1 MLHYSVEA
9 SVSSRHDTWVVHIYY
24 VDQHQPEAYAS
35 KCTHSC
41 SSLTALNA
49 SFISSTVPDALT
61 RLSYMVCRQV
71 AYSRIIIIII
81 MLQGPL
87 QTQ

>member
-1 MLHYSVEA
+1 M
-9 SVSSRHDTWVVHIYY
+9 SSRHDTWLVHIYY

-35 KCTHSC
+35 KGTHSC

-49 SFISSTVPDALT
+49 SFISSTVPNALT

-71 AYSRIIIIII
+71 AYSRIHSQQRCQQQQCTE
-81 MLQGPL
+81 LVEKDGL
-87 QTQ
+87 RD